1 MKLENILLI
10 IIFSLI
16 FIAAMYM
23 FCSCICIPHIDTN
36 MITTNAKII
45 PSEED
50 IESNHVPVS
59 DSVNDV

>member
-1 MKLENILLI
+1 MMKLENIVLI

-16 FIAAMYM
+16 FLGASYM
-23 FCSCICIPHIDTN
+23 FCSCICSFPICANIISTD
-36 MITTNAKII
+36 AKI
-45 PSEED
+45 ED

>member
-1 MKLENILLI
+1 
-10 IIFSLI
+10 
-16 FIAAMYM
+16 MYM

-50 IESNHVPVS
+50 IESNHVRAF
-59 DSVNDV
+59 DSVNDT